1 MQTRFT
7 AEQLRDPHV
16 AASEK
21 AIRTCV
27 HCGFCNAT
35 CPTYALLGDE
45 LDGPRGRIM
54 LMKDMLENQRTPTA
68 QTVKHIDRCLSCLA
82 CKTTCPSGVD
92 YMHLVDHSRAWI
104 EQRYRRAWIDR
115 TLRALLAWLLPH
127 RRRFA
132 FALGLGRVFAPL
144 RGLLPRRGT
153 PFKSMRAMLELA
165 SKPRGTAS
173 AASSSRPLDAPPP
186 RARIA
191 FLEGC
196 AEPVL
201 QPAIQQAAARLF
213 GRMGIEV
220 VAAPGQGCCG
230 ALVHHLGK
238 EEQSLAFARA
248 NVDAWSRVIE
258 QGGGLDAIVVTASGC
273 GTSLRDYGF
282 LLRNDPGYAARAATV
297 SALARDVSEVVAQY
311 GLPPVTQPPALLR
324 VAYHAA
330 CSLQHGQRVR
340 EAPPALLTQ
349 AGFALTEVPEAHLCC
364 GSAGVYNILQPELAD
379 ALRTRKL
386 AALSSGSP
394 QLVAT
399 GNIGCLTQLSCGP
412 AGLPVVHTV
421 ELLDWATGGPRPAS
435 LSPAALARTA

>member
-7 AEQLRDPHV
+7 VEQLLDPHV

-35 CPTYALLGDE
+35 CPTYTLLGDE

-104 EQRYRRAWIDR
+104 EQRYRRPWFDR
-115 TLRALLAWLLPH
+115 TLRGLLAWLLPY

-132 FALGLGRVFAPL
+132 FALMLGRVFAPL
-144 RGLLPRRGT
+144 RGLLPQRGV
-153 PFKSMRAMLELA
+153 FRSLRAMLELA
-165 SKPRGTAS
+165 SKSSS
-173 AASSSRPLDAPPP
+173 AATQSPGVAMEAVAP

-201 QPAIQQAAARLF
+201 QPGIQQAATRLF
-213 GRMGIEV
+213 ARMGIEV
-220 VAAPGQGCCG
+220 VTAPGQGCCG
-230 ALVHHLGK
+230 ALVHHLGR
-238 EEQSLAFARA
+238 EAQSLAFARA

-282 LLRNDPGYAARAATV
+282 LLRHDPVYADRAARI
-297 SALARDVSEVVAQY
+297 SALARDVSEVVAHY
-311 GLPPVTQPPALLR
+311 GLPPVTRPGALR

-330 CSLQHGQRVR
+330 CSLQHGQRIR
-340 EAPPALLTQ
+340 EPPPALLVQ
-349 AGFALTEVPEAHLCC
+349 AGFSLTEVPESHLCC
-364 GSAGVYNILQPELAD
+364 GSAGVYNILQPALAD
-379 ALRTRKL
+379 ALRDRKL
-386 AALSSGSP
+386 EALASGAP

-399 GNIGCLTQLSCGP
+399 GNIGCLTQLSHGP
-412 AGLPVVHTV
+412 ANLPVVHTT
-421 ELLDWATGGPRPAS
+421 ELLDWATGGPRPA
-435 LSPAALARTA
+435 ALQGFPY

>member
-68 QTVKHIDRCLSCLA
+68 QTVLHIDRCLSCLS

-104 EQRYRRAWIDR
+104 ERRYRRPWIDR
-115 TLRALLAWLLPH
+115 TLRGLLAWLLPH
-127 RRRFA
+127 PRRFSLA
-132 FALGLGRVFAPL
+132 LALGRAAAPL
-144 RGLLPRRGT
+144 RGLLPRRGV
-153 PFKSMRAMLELA
+153 FRSVHAMLALA
-165 SKPRGTAS
+165 SAPRGKAPAS
-173 AASSSRPLDAPPP
+173 PVDAPVAPPVAP

-201 QPAIQQAAARLF
+201 QPGIQPAAARLF
-213 GRMGIEV
+213 ARMGIEV
-220 VAAPGQGCCG
+220 VRAPGQGCCG
-230 ALVHHLGK
+230 ALVHHLGQ
-238 EEQSLAFARA
+238 EDRSLAFARA

-282 LLRNDPGYAARAATV
+282 LLRNDAAYAQRAATV
-297 SALARDVSEVVAQY
+297 SSLARDVSEVVARY
-311 GLPPVTQPPALLR
+311 GLPPVTRPGGLR

-340 EAPPALLTQ
+340 EAPAALLAQ
-349 AGFALTEVPEAHLCC
+349 AGFSLTEVPESHLCC
-364 GSAGVYNILQPELAD
+364 GSAGVYNILQPEIAE

-386 AALSSGSP
+386 AALASGAP

-399 GNIGCLTQLSCGP
+399 GNIGCLTQLARG
-412 AGLPVVHTV
+412 AGGLPVVHTV
-421 ELLDWATGGPRPAS
+421 ELLDWATGGPVPD
-435 LSPAALARTA
+435 ALQAVPY

>member
-54 LMKDMLENQRTPTA
+54 LMKDMLENQRTPSA
-68 QTVKHIDRCLSCLA
+68 QTVKHIDRCLSCLS

-104 EQRYRRAWIDR
+104 EQRYQRPWIDR
-115 TLRALLAWLLPH
+115 TLRMLLAWLLPY
-127 RRRFA
+127 RQRFA
-132 FALGLGRVFAPL
+132 FALALGRVFAPL
-144 RGLLPRRGT
+144 RGLLPRRGV
-153 PFKSMRAMLELA
+153 FQSLRAMLELA
-165 SKPRGTAS
+165 AKPKGVAGEPVFAGTAV
-173 AASSSRPLDAPPP
+173 P
-186 RARIA
+186 RARVA
-191 FLEGC
+191 FLDGC

-201 QPAIQQAAARLF
+201 QPGIQQAARRLF
-213 GRMGIEV
+213 ARMGIEV

-230 ALVHHLGK
+230 ALVHHLGR
-238 EEQSLAFARA
+238 EAQSLAFARA
-248 NVDAWSRVIE
+248 NIDAWSRVIE
-258 QGGGLDAIVVTASGC
+258 QGGLDAIVVTASGC

-282 LLRNDPGYAARAATV
+282 LLRDDPAYAERAARV
-297 SALARDVSEVVAQY
+297 SALARDVSEVIAHH
-311 GLPPVTQPPALLR
+311 GLPPVTRPGGTLR

-340 EAPPALLTQ
+340 EPPRALLTQ
-349 AGFALTEVPEAHLCC
+349 AGFVLTEVPDAHLCC
-364 GSAGVYNILQPELAD
+364 GSAGVYNILQPELAG

-386 AALSSGSP
+386 TALASGSP

-399 GNIGCLTQLSCGP
+399 GNIGCLTQLSRG
-412 AGLPVVHTV
+412 AGGLPVVHTV
-421 ELLDWATGGPRPAS
+421 ELLDWATGGPK
-435 LSPAALARTA
+435 PAAMPLPPQVSPS

>member
-68 QTVKHIDRCLSCLA
+68 QTVKHIDRCLSCLS

-104 EQRYRRAWIDR
+104 EQRYRRPWIDR
-115 TLRALLAWLLPH
+115 TLRAVLAWLLPYP
-127 RRRFA
+127 RRFA
-132 FALGLGRVFAPL
+132 FALALGRLAAPF
-144 RGLLPRRGT
+144 RWLLPAKG
-153 PFKSMRAMLELA
+153 SLRAMLELA
-165 SKPRGTAS
+165 GAPHRGPDRIRDEP
-173 AASSSRPLDAPPP
+173 AASSTRTSSGPPCG
-186 RARIA
+186 RIA

-201 QPAIQQAAARLF
+201 QPGIQQAARRLF
-213 GRMGIEV
+213 ARMGIEV
-220 VAAPGQGCCG
+220 VEAPGQGCCG

-238 EEQSLAFARA
+238 EARSLEFARA
-248 NVDAWSRVIE
+248 NVDAWSRVME
-258 QGGGLDAIVVTASGC
+258 AGEGGLDAIVVTASGC

-282 LLRNDPGYAARAATV
+282 LLRNDPAYAERAARV

-311 GLPPVTQPPALLR
+311 GLPPVTMRTAEPLR

-340 EAPPALLTQ
+340 EPPPALLTQ
-349 AGFALTEVPEAHLCC
+349 AGFTLTEVPDAHLCC
-364 GSAGVYNILQPELAD
+364 GSAGVYNILQPELAG

-386 AALSSGSP
+386 TALASGSP

-399 GNIGCLTQLSCGP
+399 GNIGCLTQLSRN

-421 ELLDWATGGPRPAS
+421 ELLDWATGGPKPARVQ
-435 LSPAALARTA
+435 AAPY